1 MPRKLWC
8 RESSWLLSAATPRV
22 ILFLMHFDLAGFI
35 KAVGYVGVFGI
46 VFAESGL
53 FFGFFL
59 PGDSLL
65 FTAGFL
71 ASQGFLNFPLLVFL
85 CVLGAILGDSVG
97 YSFGRK
103 MGTILYKK
111 EDSRFFKKAHLE
123 KAHAFYEKHGGKTII
138 LARFMP
144 FVRTF
149 APIVAGTAE
158 MTYKKFLSYNI
169 IGGVLWG
176 AGMTTAG
183 YTLGNVIPDVDKYM
197 LPIIGLI
204 IFLSVLPPV
213 IHVISDRYTH
223 RKP

>member
-1 MPRKLWC
+1 MLLKSRSKAG
-8 RESSWLLSAATPRV
+8 WLLWFVNTSK
-22 ILFLMHFDLAGFI
+22 ILLVHLDLTELI
-35 KAVGYVGVFGI
+35 KTIGYVGVFGI

-103 MGTILYKK
+103 VGQALYSRP
-111 EDSRFFKKAHLE
+111 DSRFFKKAHLE

-158 MTYKKFLSYNI
+158 MTYKRFLLFNI

-176 AGMTTAG
+176 VGLTTAG
-183 YTLGNVIPDVDKYM
+183 YILGNVIPDVDKYM

-204 IFLSVLPPV
+204 IFVSVLPPI
-213 IHVISDRYTH
+213 IHVISDRYAD
-223 RKP
+223 RKS

>member
-1 MPRKLWC
+1 MKLKRFWTSRNDGSIITFMPL
-8 RESSWLLSAATPRV
+8 
-22 ILFLMHFDLAGFI
+22 DLAGFI
-35 KAVGYVGVFGI
+35 RTVGYVGVFAV

-71 ASQGFLNFPLLVFL
+71 ASQGILNFPVLVFL
-85 CVLGAILGDSVG
+85 CVLGAVLGDSVG

-103 MGTILYKK
+103 MGQFLYQK

-123 KAHAFYEKHGGKTII
+123 KANAFYEKHGGKTII

-149 APIVAGTAE
+149 APIVAGAAN
-158 MTYKKFLSYNI
+158 MNYRKFLSYNI
-169 IGGVLWG
+169 FGGIFWG
-176 AGMTTAG
+176 AGITTAG
-183 YTLGNVIPDVDKYM
+183 YFLGKIIPDVDRYL

-204 IFLSVLPPV
+204 IFISVLPPAV
-213 IHVISDRYTH
+213 HYA
-223 RKP
+223 KGKFAK